1 MRTLHSPIA
10 SGATL
15 LPPAAASTQGAR
27 RATEVDAAAG
37 DLYPLITPPPDPEV
51 PEAKPRRRFTA
62 AYKMRLLDQAD
73 RCAEPGQIGALLRS
87 EGLYSSHLTNWRK
100 QREQGILNGLTPAK
114 RGRKAKSRNSLAKRL
129 AELERENL
137 YLQNKLK
144 QARIIIEAQKK
155 ISEIPGIEQS
165 LEQNA
170 EIK

>member
-1 MRTLHSPIA
+1 
-10 SGATL
+10 
-15 LPPAAASTQGAR
+15 
-27 RATEVDAAAG
+27 
-37 DLYPLITPPPDPEV
+37 
-51 PEAKPRRRFTA
+51 
-62 AYKMRLLDQAD
+62 MRLLDQAD